1 MPGSKSI
8 TNRALLCA
16 ALAPGCS
23 RLTGAL
29 FADDTRAMLGAVSA
43 IGADVTTDEA
53 GGVVDVVGADVRH
66 PSAGCRVDAQQ
77 SGTTSRFLL
86 PVVALGSERC
96 VVDGDAQLRVRPFGP
111 LISALRDLGADVRE
125 LGAPDRLPVAI
136 TGPVQGGEVVLPGD
150 VTSQFLSGLLLAA
163 PMMRNGLRVRLSSSP
178 VSVPYLRLTAAVMAQ
193 FGVHADADE
202 SGAVVQP
209 GTYRAREFTVEPDA
223 SAASYFLGAAA
234 ITGGRVTIE
243 GLGSASLQGDIAFA
257 DVLERM
263 GARVD
268 RAADAITVRGPSTSA
283 GLTGVDVDAP
293 GRPVDLGRYAL
304 WEGSRVTGAM
314 ASGYL
319 RFDAPC
325 SPCGGQ
331 GEQVAPRGRNRES
344 AARSSMASCA
354 TAIGRLA
361 AGARGCACLKSLL
374 ACAGWCGVPETRG
387 QFKCWRAIAS
397 TCALAL
403 MGSVA
408 QRASSRSTAPAPV
421 QAPWVGRRRRASRV

>member
-1 MPGSKSI
+1 VHVSGASVPDSLLVRPLARPPDVRVRVPGSKSV

-29 FADDTRAMLGAVSA
+29 FADDTRAMLAAVSA
-43 IGADVTTDEA
+43 IGAAVTADEA
-53 GGVVDVVGADVRH
+53 GGAVEVVGADVRH
-66 PSAGCRVDAQQ
+66 PAAGCRVEARQ

-86 PVVALGSERC
+86 PVVALGSERS

-136 TGPVQGGEVVLPGD
+136 TGPVQGGEVILPGD
-150 VTSQFLSGLLLAA
+150 VTSQFLSGLLIAA
-163 PMMRNGLRVRLSSSP
+163 PLMRNGLRVRLSSSP

-193 FGVHADADE
+193 FGVHADVDQ
-202 SGAVVQP
+202 SGAVVQA

-268 RAADAITVRGPSTSA
+268 RAADAITVTGPSTSA
-283 GLTGVDVDAP
+283 GLTGVDVDMADISDTAQTVAAVAVFASTPTRVRGIGFIRAKETDRIGAMVTELRRAGITADEHQDGFTIHPAMPTPTRVQTYDDHRMAMSMALLGLRAP
-293 GRPVDLGRYAL
+293 GIQIENPGCVAKTYPGYFADL
-304 WEGSRVTGAM
+304 
-314 ASGYL
+314 
-319 RFDAPC
+319 
-325 SPCGGQ
+325 
-331 GEQVAPRGRNRES
+331 
-344 AARSSMASCA
+344 
-354 TAIGRLA
+354 
-361 AGARGCACLKSLL
+361 ACL
-374 ACAGWCGVPETRG
+374 G
-387 QFKCWRAIAS
+387 
-397 TCALAL
+397 
-403 MGSVA
+403 
-408 QRASSRSTAPAPV
+408 
-421 QAPWVGRRRRASRV
+421 